1 MPTSED
7 FQRAFVLLQA
17 DTSTPKVANG
27 FAMLKANYRSP
38 GKTISAARLAQ
49 AAGYQS
55 FSTANEQY
63 GSFAHK
69 VADILSYEPDRKVD
83 GKTRWTYT
91 LCTASTEADQNGHF
105 QWVMRPEVADAL
117 ESLKLVERIE
127 FPDALSDISNAVGNI
142 SVLLDKNRDAY
153 VKARIGQGPFR
164 DRLIKQWQGC
174 SVTAFNQLDLLIA
187 SHIKPWRDCS
197 TSEAIDVTNG
207 LLLIPNLDR
216 AFDKGYISFDT
227 DGGIIRSP
235 QMSPSL
241 ASQLGVTPALLHK
254 CRSQLR

>member
-69 VADILSYEPDRKVD
+69 VADILSYEPDR
-83 GKTRWTYT
+83 RWTAKPVGRT
-91 LCTASTEADQNGHF
+91 HCVQLAPRQIRTATF
-105 QWVMRPEVADAL
+105 
-117 ESLKLVERIE
+117 
-127 FPDALSDISNAVGNI
+127 
-142 SVLLDKNRDAY
+142 
-153 VKARIGQGPFR
+153 
-164 DRLIKQWQGC
+164 
-174 SVTAFNQLDLLIA
+174 
-187 SHIKPWRDCS
+187 
-197 TSEAIDVTNG
+197 NG
-207 LLLIPNLDR
+207 LCVQ
-216 AFDKGYISFDT
+216 
-227 DGGIIRSP
+227 RSR
-235 QMSPSL
+235 MPSK
-241 ASQLGVTPALLHK
+241 A
-254 CRSQLR
+254 